1 MSSTTRERIIGR
13 GRVGGKKAR
22 VLVLS
27 TVVYACLSVAAVA
40 WAEETLTVQAS
51 FSPDEL
57 GASTN
62 LSLTASFF
70 SSTGSPPSPIRKFVL
85 YAPAG
90 IEIDLHGAGTCAP
103 VTLEERGP
111 SGCPVDSRAGFGGG
125 VGVLELP
132 KETIHAPYT
141 LDFFF
146 APEERGHLRLL
157 IYASALAPVG
167 EQLVLVARQIPAP
180 RPYGLGFSVEVPPV
194 STFPGAADASVE
206 SAFVTV
212 GGANVAYYESV
223 HGRRR
228 LVHLRGMVVPRRC
241 PSGGFPAEGTVDFA
255 DGATLTVNPTIPCPH
270 E

>member
-1 MSSTTRERIIGR
+1 MSIATRKRIIDRAIPGTR
-13 GRVGGKKAR
+13 KAR
-22 VLVLS
+22 MPVL
-27 TVVYACLSVAAVA
+27 TCVVYGCLTIAAVA
-40 WAEETLTVQAS
+40 WAGETLTVHAS

-57 GASTN
+57 GTSTN
-62 LSLTASFF
+62 LSLTASFL

-90 IEIDLHGAGTCAP
+90 IEIDLHGTGTCAP
-103 VTLEERGP
+103 VTLEQRGP

-132 KETIHAPYT
+132 KETIHASYT
-141 LDFFF
+141 LDLFF
-146 APEERGHLRLL
+146 APEEGRHLRLL

-167 EQLVLVARQIPAP
+167 VQFVLVARQIPAP
-180 RPYGLGFSVEVPPV
+180 RPYGLGFSVEVPPI

-228 LVHLRGMVVPRRC
+228 LVRLRGMVVPKRC
-241 PSGGFPAEGTVDFA
+241 PRGGFPAEGTVDFA
-255 DGATLTVNPTIPCPH
+255 DGTTLTVNPTIPCPH